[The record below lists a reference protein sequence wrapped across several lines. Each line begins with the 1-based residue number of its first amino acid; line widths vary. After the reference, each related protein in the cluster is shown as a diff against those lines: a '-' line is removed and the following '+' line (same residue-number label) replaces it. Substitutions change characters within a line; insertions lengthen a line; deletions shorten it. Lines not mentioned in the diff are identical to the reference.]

1 MPFKPKHH
9 HVHHAHEQ
17 KKDTTFKKP
26 KPLPK
31 RSLNGALILGVL
43 GLILAAGIFF
53 SVGENIYFWTLLIL
67 AIILTANAIFLRFK
81 FSTPF
86 LLPFV
91 ITMVKTKHTIN
102 FIYSIAHH
110 SKWFEKVCLGGMF
123 LGFGIAGVDYWYGRK
138 LGGWKRIVV
147 LAVSA
152 VLLGVLF
159 EVTMKF
165 LFSVPLFA
173 PLYIPCLIG
182 FVFLGF
188 GGMTLAMML
197 GYGVLALNGAFFG
210 QQYCPSVAPVIPGA
224 PIPGLGTVIPLIAW
238 VSLALVL
245 IIHEFSHGILMAY
258 YKEKIKSVGL
268 LLAGIFPIGAFVEQD
283 DKTFNKLND
292 KKSLMVLSAGSASN
306 LFSIAIAVILMVAI
320 GFASQSLATSFN
332 SEYNKAYSGV
342 KVLSVEDKVS
352 FCGITVDAPAKGK
365 FLPGD
370 IISSVNG
377 VDINS
382 LSSLNR
388 AIFSSSGE
396 IEFSVQRLSDQNLP
410 IITVVSLTPYTF
422 MDLNLKKIGVEF
434 AALPT
439 GYKMDS
445 GIVASETIVQMI
457 LQILLFWAILSF
469 AAGSFNYLP
478 SDPFDGGRMG
488 KIILAPYFAFMG
500 LNKKET
506 QVLIGRI
513 FMWLLVIALVLNMV
527 PYLTMI

>member
-1 MPFKPKHH
+1 MPLKSKHH
-9 HVHHAHEQ
+9 RHLHRAHENQ
-17 KKDTTFKKP
+17 DNAFKKP

-43 GLILAAGIFF
+43 GLVLAAGIFF
-53 SVGENIYFWTLLIL
+53 SAGENMYFWVLLIL
-67 AIILTANAIFLRFK
+67 AIILTANAILLRFN

-110 SKWFEKVCLGGMF
+110 SKWFEKICLVGMF
-123 LGFGIAGVDYWYGRK
+123 LGFGITGVDYWYGRK
-138 LGGWKRIVV
+138 LGGWKRVALLSLSTVI
-147 LAVSA
+147 
-152 VLLGVLF
+152 LGVIF
-159 EVTMKF
+159 EFGIKF

-173 PLYIPCLIG
+173 PLYIPCLVG
-182 FVFLGF
+182 FLFLGF
-188 GGMTLAMML
+188 GGMTFALML
-197 GYGVLALNGAFFG
+197 GYGLLSLNGAFFG

-283 DKTFNKLND
+283 DKTFNKLDD

-320 GFASQSLATSFN
+320 GFASQPLATSFN
-332 SEYNKAYSGV
+332 AEYNKAYNGV
-342 KVLSVEDKVS
+342 KVLSVEDTVS
-352 FCGITVDAPAKGK
+352 FCGTTVPAPAKGK
-365 FLPGD
+365 FLAGD
-370 IISSVNG
+370 IINSING
-377 VDINS
+377 VDVNS
-382 LSSLNR
+382 LSGINR
-388 AIFSSSGE
+388 AILSSSGDLN
-396 IEFSVQRLSDQNLP
+396 FSILRLSDKNVLVP
-410 IITVVSLTPYTF
+410 ASVSLTPYLF
-422 MDLNLKKIGVEF
+422 KDLNLKKVGVVF

-439 GYKMDS
+439 GYEMDG